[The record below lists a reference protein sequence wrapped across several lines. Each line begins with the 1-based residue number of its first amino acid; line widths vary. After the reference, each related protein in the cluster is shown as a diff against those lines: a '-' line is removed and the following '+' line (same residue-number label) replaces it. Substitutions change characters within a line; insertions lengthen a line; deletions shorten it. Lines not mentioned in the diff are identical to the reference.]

1 MADDALSEAWEKAA
15 KDITKGKNEG
25 ALQTLRAAD
34 PQAIDPMTARLV
46 GEATW
51 NIAKA
56 NDSKSDYRKAA
67 MFLREATKKNPKDKK
82 TSSLYN
88 KLLNEMQEK
97 RISETVIPRMFNNGG
112 PTLAG
117 IVVIFGVFLVIL
129 AVLAGANSTGSSSKS
144 NVVMELTWTDTNN
157 VDHTGKIWIEFYDD
171 ETPMHAESFRANAEA
186 DRYDGTIFH
195 RIVDG
200 FMIQGGDFEN
210 GDGTGAHA
218 GEFFGYCAP
227 TFSETDDCRNDM
239 TNWVIPAEFGQTH
252 DPGTIAAARSQ
263 NENSAG
269 GQFYLVDSDGAYS
282 LDGQYT
288 AFGMAYRG
296 EIDGM
301 STSGVEV
308 IDAISEVHCQGANNP
323 TCRDPPQ
330 NPQDPDYGS
339 PTAKSVHPVTVVSVE
354 LVDAEDPWYKFW

>member
-112 PTLAG
+112 PTPAG
-117 IVVIFGVFLVIL
+117 IFVIFAVFLLALGVITI
-129 AVLAGANSTGSSSKS
+129 ANTESTTTDYI
-144 NVVMELTWTDTNN
+144 ELNLSWTENGVTE
-157 VDHTGKIWIEFYDD
+157 TGIVSLELYPNDA
-171 ETPMHAESFRANAEA
+171 PAHAENFKQLVVQGK
-186 DRYDGTIFH
+186 YDGTKFH
-195 RIVDG
+195 RVIDD
-200 FMIQGGDFEN
+200 FMIQGGDFTN
-210 GDGTGAHA
+210 GDGTGGHA
-218 GEFFGYCAP
+218 VIWDGYCNGEAKSAS
-227 TFSETDDCRNDM
+227 TDCAETLWTLGEGRQ
-239 TNWVIPAEFGQTH
+239 WISS
-252 DPGTIAAARSQ
+252 RSLC
-263 NENSAG
+263 
-269 GQFYLVDSDGAYS
+269 YLHGKDKLS
-282 LDGQYT
+282 T
-288 AFGMAYRG
+288 YRG
-296 EIDGM
+296 KPIL
-301 STSGVEV
+301 
-308 IDAISEVHCQGANNP
+308 
-323 TCRDPPQ
+323 
-330 NPQDPDYGS
+330 
-339 PTAKSVHPVTVVSVE
+339 PTARRRPRHSIGPARYAVVGWKAHC
-354 LVDAEDPWYKFW
+354 LWKDYIRL

>member
-25 ALQTLRAAD
+25 ALQTLRAID
-34 PQAIDPMTARLV
+34 PQARNPMTARLV

-51 NIAKA
+51 NIAKV

-67 MFLREATKKNPKDKK
+67 MFLREASKANPKDKK

-88 KLLNEMQEK
+88 KLLNEMQDK

-117 IVVIFGVFLVIL
+117 IVAIFGVFLVVL
-129 AVLAGANSTGSSSKS
+129 AVLSSVNSTGSTTQS
-144 NVVMELTWTDTNN
+144 NVVMEITWTDTNN

-218 GEFFGYCAP
+218 GKFFGYCANSSP
-227 TFSETDDCRNDM
+227 SPFSESDVCRNDM

-252 DPGTIAAARSQ
+252 EPGTIAAARSQ
-263 NENSAG
+263 NDNSAG
-269 GQFYLVDSDGAYS
+269 GQFYLVDSDGAYN
-282 LDGQYT
+282 LDGSYT
-288 AFGMAYRG
+288 AFGKAYRG
-296 EIDGM
+296 EIDGTG
-301 STSGVEV
+301 TSGVEV
-308 IDAISEVHCQGANNP
+308 IDAISQVGCGPSQTVCTDNNKLS
-323 TCRDPPQ
+323 TF
-330 NPQDPDYGS
+330 
-339 PTAKSVHPVTVVSVE
+339 PVTVESVE
-354 LVDAEDPWYKFW
+354 LVDPDEPWYKFW

>member
-1 MADDALSEAWEKAA
+1 MADDALSEAWEKAT

-34 PQAIDPMTARLV
+34 PQALEPMTARLV

-56 NDSKSDYRKAA
+56 NDSKSDYRRAA
-67 MFLREATKKNPKDKK
+67 MFLREASAKNPKDKK

-117 IVVIFGVFLVIL
+117 MVVMFGVFLVIL
-129 AVLAGANSTGSSSKS
+129 AVLAGANSSGSSDQS
-144 NVVMELTWTDTNN
+144 NVVMEITWTDTNN
-157 VDHTGKIWIEFYDD
+157 VEHSGKIWIEFYDD
-171 ETPMHAESFRANAEA
+171 DTPMHAESFRANAEA
-186 DRYDGTIFH
+186 GRYDGTIFH

-218 GEFFGYCAP
+218 GKFFGYCAP
-227 TFSETDDCRNDM
+227 SFSQTDDCRNDM

-252 DPGTIAAARSQ
+252 EPGTIAAARSS

-288 AFGMAYRG
+288 AFGKAYRG
-296 EIDGM
+296 EIDGS
-301 STSGVEV
+301 STSGIEV
-308 IDAISEVHCQGANNP
+308 IDAISQVQCQSADGKCSDQSQQNP
-323 TCRDPPQ
+323 TA
-330 NPQDPDYGS
+330 S
-339 PTAKSVHPVTVVSVE
+339 PKSVHPVTLVSVE
-354 LVDAEDPWYKFW
+354 LIDSEDPWYKFW

>member
-34 PQAIDPMTARLV
+34 PQAIDPMSARLV

-129 AVLAGANSTGSSSKS
+129 AVLAGANSTGS
-144 NVVMELTWTDTNN
+144 
-157 VDHTGKIWIEFYDD
+157 
-171 ETPMHAESFRANAEA
+171 
-186 DRYDGTIFH
+186 
-195 RIVDG
+195 
-200 FMIQGGDFEN
+200 
-210 GDGTGAHA
+210 
-218 GEFFGYCAP
+218 
-227 TFSETDDCRNDM
+227 
-239 TNWVIPAEFGQTH
+239 
-252 DPGTIAAARSQ
+252 
-263 NENSAG
+263 
-269 GQFYLVDSDGAYS
+269 
-282 LDGQYT
+282 
-288 AFGMAYRG
+288 
-296 EIDGM
+296 
-301 STSGVEV
+301 
-308 IDAISEVHCQGANNP
+308 
-323 TCRDPPQ
+323 
-330 NPQDPDYGS
+330 
-339 PTAKSVHPVTVVSVE
+339 
-354 LVDAEDPWYKFW
+354 

>member
-1 MADDALSEAWEKAA
+1 
-15 KDITKGKNEG
+15 
-25 ALQTLRAAD
+25 LQTLRAAD
-34 PQAIDPMTARLV
+34 PQAIEPMTARLV

-51 NIAKA
+51 NIAKI
-56 NDSKSDYRKAA
+56 NESKSDYRKAA
-67 MFLREATKKNPKDKK
+67 MFLREASKKNPKDKK

-88 KLLNEMQEK
+88 KILNEMQDK

-117 IVVIFGVFLVIL
+117 IVVIFGVFLVVL
-129 AVLAGANSTGSSSKS
+129 AILAGANNPGSSDKS
-144 NVVMELTWTDTNN
+144 NVVMEITWTDANN

-210 GDGTGAHA
+210 GDGSGAHA
-218 GEFFGYCAP
+218 GKFFGYCAP
-227 TFSETDDCRNDM
+227 SFTETDDCRNEM

-252 DPGTIAAARSQ
+252 EPGTIAAARST

-282 LDGQYT
+282 LDGSYT
-288 AFGMAYRG
+288 AFGKAYRG
-296 EIDGM
+296 EIDGA

-308 IDAISEVHCQGANNP
+308 IDAISQVTCQSADGKCSDQSQQNP
-323 TCRDPPQ
+323 TA
-330 NPQDPDYGS
+330 S
-339 PTAKSVHPVTVVSVE
+339 PKSVHPVTVVSVE
-354 LVDAEDPWYKFW
+354 LIDAEDPWYKFW

>member
-1 MADDALSEAWEKAA
+1 M
-15 KDITKGKNEG
+15 
-25 ALQTLRAAD
+25 
-34 PQAIDPMTARLV
+34 
-46 GEATW
+46 
-51 NIAKA
+51 
-56 NDSKSDYRKAA
+56 
-67 MFLREATKKNPKDKK
+67 DKK

-117 IVVIFGVFLVIL
+117 MVAIFGIFIVVLAIL
-129 AVLAGANSTGSSSKS
+129 ASANTSESPNNS
-144 NVVMELTWTDTNN
+144 NVVMEITWTDTNN
-157 VDHTGKIWIEFYDD
+157 VDHAGKIWIEFYDD

-218 GEFFGYCAP
+218 GEFFGYCANSQP
-227 TFSETDDCRNDM
+227 SPFSESDVCQNDM

-252 DPGTIAAARSQ
+252 EPGTIAAARST

-269 GQFYLVDSDGAYS
+269 GQFYLVDSDGAYN
-282 LDGQYT
+282 LDGSYT
-288 AFGMAYRG
+288 AFGKAYRG

-308 IDAISEVHCQGANNP
+308 IDAISEVGCGPSQTVCTDSNKLS
-323 TCRDPPQ
+323 TF
-330 NPQDPDYGS
+330 
-339 PTAKSVHPVTVVSVE
+339 PVTVESVE
-354 LVDAEDPWYKFW
+354 LIDPEDPWYKFW

>member
-34 PQAIDPMTARLV
+34 PGKRDPMTARLV

-56 NDSKSDYRKAA
+56 NDSKSDYRKATCSCEKQV
-67 MFLREATKKNPKDKK
+67 RKPRTKK
-82 TSSLYN
+82 TLLLYN

-117 IVVIFGVFLVIL
+117 MVAIFGIFIVVLAIL
-129 AVLAGANSTGSSSKS
+129 ASANTSESPNNS
-144 NVVMELTWTDTNN
+144 NVVMEITWTDTNN

-195 RIVDG
+195 RIVEG

-218 GEFFGYCAP
+218 GKFFGYCAP
-227 TFSETDDCRNDM
+227 SFSETDECRNDM
-239 TNWVIPAEFGQTH
+239 TNWVIPAEFGQSH
-252 DPGTIAAARSQ
+252 EPGTIAAARST

-269 GQFYLVDSDGAYS
+269 GQFYLVDSDGAYT
-282 LDGQYT
+282 LDE
-288 AFGMAYRG
+288 FWHSWKSHRG

-308 IDAISEVHCQGANNP
+308 IDAISEVGCGPLKPYARTTTNLHVPSDC
-323 TCRDPPQ
+323 
-330 NPQDPDYGS
+330 
-339 PTAKSVHPVTVVSVE
+339 
-354 LVDAEDPWYKFW
+354 

>member
-1 MADDALSEAWEKAA
+1 MADDAMRDAWEKAA
-15 KDITKGKNEG
+15 NDITKGKNEG
-25 ALQTLRAAD
+25 ALQALRAAD
-34 PQAIDPMTARLV
+34 PQAIEPMTARLV

-67 MFLREATKKNPKDKK
+67 MFLREASIKNPKDKK

-117 IVVIFGVFLVIL
+117 MVVIFGVFLVIL
-129 AVLAGANSTGSSSKS
+129 AILAGANSSSSSSQS
-144 NVVMELTWTDTNN
+144 NVVMEITWTDTNN
-157 VDHTGKIWIEFYDD
+157 VEHSGKIWIEFYDD
-171 ETPMHAESFRANAEA
+171 DTPMHAESFRANAEA
-186 DRYDGTIFH
+186 GRYDGTIFH

-218 GEFFGYCAP
+218 GKFFGYCAP
-227 TFSETDDCRNDM
+227 SFSQTDDCRNDM

-252 DPGTIAAARSQ
+252 DPGTIAAARSS

-288 AFGMAYRG
+288 AFGKAYRG
-296 EIDGM
+296 EIDGS

-308 IDAISEVHCQGANNP
+308 IDAISQVQCQSADGKCSDQSQQNP
-323 TCRDPPQ
+323 TA
-330 NPQDPDYGS
+330 S
-339 PTAKSVHPVTVVSVE
+339 PKSVHPVTLVSVE
-354 LVDAEDPWYKFW
+354 LIDSEDPWYKFW